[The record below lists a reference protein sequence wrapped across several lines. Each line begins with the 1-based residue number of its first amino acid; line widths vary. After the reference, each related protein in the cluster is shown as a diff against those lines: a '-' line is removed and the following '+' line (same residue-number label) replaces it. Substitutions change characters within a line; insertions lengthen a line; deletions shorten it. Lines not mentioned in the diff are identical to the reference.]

1 MPSKKISQLT
11 AAGPLVG
18 TEPLPIVQGGVTVKT
33 TVEDVFSFGG
43 SPIFTPRNI
52 YFGGTTCADVNII
65 DDYSINSLTSESITA
80 PNLLSID
87 GQIYLSGGS
96 NGLKTISMPLL
107 QTISVW
113 AVANIP
119 GWAETSIYIFFWNS
133 LETIDFGSL
142 TIAKD
147 DVQISSNS
155 SLNSLDISS
164 LEEIGGGSFD
174 IYNNSSLTTLDISSL
189 TTFDGGVNMF
199 NNAFT
204 QATVDGILNQLANV
218 VVLAN
223 QNVDLSGGTNA
234 APSVT
239 GATYVATLVGN
250 GCTVT
255 TN

>member
-1 MPSKKISQLT
+1 MASKKISQLT
-11 AAGPLVG
+11 PAGPLTG
-18 TEPLPIVQGGVTVKT
+18 SEPLPIVQGGVTVKT
-33 TVEDVFSFGG
+33 TVNDVFSFGG

-52 YFGGTTCADVNII
+52 YFGGTTCADINII
-65 DDYSINSLTSESITA
+65 DDYNINSLTSESISA

-96 NGLKTISMPLL
+96 GGLRTISMPLL

-119 GWAETSIYIFFWNS
+119 GWAETSIYIFFWDN

-147 DVQISSNS
+147 DIQITSNPN
-155 SLNSLDISS
+155 LNSIDISS
-164 LEEIGGGSFD
+164 LEEIGGNSFD
-174 IYNNSSLTTLDISSL
+174 IYSNPLLTTLDISSL
-189 TTFDGGVNMF
+189 ITFDGQVNMSD
-199 NNAFT
+199 NGFT
-204 QATVDGILNQLANV
+204 QATVDAILNQLANV

-223 QNVDLSGGTNA
+223 QTVDLSGGTNA

-239 GATYVATLVGN
+239 GATYVATLISN